1 MRFYDNNPDFDMS
14 QIFNKEKED
23 ITYCESELIKELGTK
38 MNGETDS
45 AKKKELKQQIENR
58 CDIASLGLKN
68 YKAASYS

>member
-45 AKKKELKQQIENR
+45 AKKKN
-58 CDIASLGLKN
+58 
-68 YKAASYS
+68 